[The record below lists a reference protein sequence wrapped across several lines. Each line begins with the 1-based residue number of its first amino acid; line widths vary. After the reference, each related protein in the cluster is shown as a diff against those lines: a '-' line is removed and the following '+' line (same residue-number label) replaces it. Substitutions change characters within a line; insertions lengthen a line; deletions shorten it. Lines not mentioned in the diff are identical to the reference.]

1 MLWQQM
7 LHYCVQRRSSSTTP
21 RTDTALPVMHP
32 DTIIVQ
38 VGHESSLSHVSC
50 CDGMMCLCASCRRK
64 TGLLYQDKG
73 LRSPP
78 NNTRR
83 GYSLSR
89 GKASTVRNL
98 GAGSNATQIARA
110 ACSKD
115 NILDSEC
122 IDVLLL
128 ALTPSSYS
136 SNDTRDTPG
145 RRSCISPAQVSS
157 MQCMTHVCCPQLPNS

>member
-1 MLWQQM
+1 MDSKRFYVIGLC
-7 LHYCVQRRSSSTTP
+7 LLSVTVVLALAETEGAPADTSQRQLR
-21 RTDTALPVMHP
+21 
-32 DTIIVQ
+32 Q
-38 VGHESSLSHVSC
+38 VPP
-50 CDGMMCLCASCRRK
+50 RK

-136 SNDTRDTPG
+136 S
-145 RRSCISPAQVSS
+145 
-157 MQCMTHVCCPQLPNS
+157 